1 MSETLHVTSSKDMLV
16 IQVILWE
23 NVFWKSADVSKIMQK
38 MMIFVENA
46 SYNYWAK
53 VLYASRIL

>member
-46 SYNYWAK
+46 S
-53 VLYASRIL
+53 